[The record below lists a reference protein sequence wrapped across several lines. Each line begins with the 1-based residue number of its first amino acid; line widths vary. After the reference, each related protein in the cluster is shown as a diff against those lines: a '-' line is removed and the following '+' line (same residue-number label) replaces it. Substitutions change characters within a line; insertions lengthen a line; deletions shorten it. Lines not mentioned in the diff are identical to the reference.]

1 MDKRKS
7 LIFHAK
13 PENHYLGSMS
23 KRAFKKYLTE
33 LPKPALEEQ
42 LLDLYDRFPQV
53 KKYYDFV
60 FNPKEDRLISEA
72 QMKISN
78 EYFPLKRKRPRARRS
93 VAQKFIKHFKTLGM
107 DPSKLADLMLYNL
120 EIAQRF
126 EAGRNVPEAF
136 YKSMMNSF
144 TEAIRYISFN
154 GLVYDFKSRI
164 IEIYKVVKD
173 RNWPFMEG
181 FSRALDI
188 ID

>member
-1 MDKRKS
+1 MVSR
-7 LIFHAK
+7 AK
-13 PENHYLGSMS
+13 PENYYLGSMS

-33 LPKPALEEQ
+33 LPKPSLEEQ
-42 LLDLYDRFPQV
+42 LLDLYERFPEV

-60 FNPKEDRLISEA
+60 FNPKEDRLIQEA

-78 EYFPLKRKRPRARRS
+78 EYFPIRRKRPRGRRS
-93 VAQKFIKHFKTLGM
+93 VAHKFIKQYITLGM
-107 DPSKLADLMLYNL
+107 DPSKLGDLMLYNL

-126 EAGRNVPEAF
+126 EADRNVPEAF

-144 TEAIRYISFN
+144 AEAIRYISFH
-154 GLVYDFKSRI
+154 GLVHDFKSRI
-164 IEIYKVVKD
+164 IAIYQVVED
-173 RNWPFMEG
+173 RNWPFYDG